1 MSKYNKVTYCKS
13 CGASNNWSLSKKT
26 SLLEKPKFC
35 NSCGCN
41 LITGKIAE
49 KGTEEGKNTTEEDGD
64 VPIPD
69 NIPPLELDM
78 SASYFPK
85 MDSQSLGNL
94 VSPAFK
100 ENEEDLTDGS

>member
-1 MSKYNKVTYCKS
+1 MSKYSKVTYCKS
-13 CGASNNWSLSKKT
+13 CGASNNWSLNKRT

-35 NSCGCN
+35 NSCGSN
-41 LITGKIAE
+41 LITGKQAQ
-49 KGTEEGKNTTEEDGD
+49 KGTEELKNTEEDDQD
-64 VPIPD
+64 VAIPD

-85 MDSQSLGNL
+85 LDSQSLGNL

-100 ENEEDLTDGS
+100 EEDELTDGS